1 MCSLTRC
8 VPLLLFAL
16 FTCSGVAQVRFGLKA
31 GATLTTFVQKPETWP
46 GGSVERYAALLDPVY
61 LGDGLYA
68 KGTNTIEVDNATG
81 WGFLFGGYMDV
92 PARQALS
99 VRMELNYSVRS
110 VTGDFVTPT
119 IVQDLGADADPNFT
133 IRQATDASGTFR
145 QDLGYLEVPL
155 LAGFQVSK
163 GPRFHVGFGA
173 AFLLGGRSNYRG
185 VTNTITWREDPQNSG
200 DLYAVAISETHN
212 TTDVSYAGK
221 EATLGLNSVEWA
233 AVVGMELPFSEAFSL
248 GIRYWHGL
256 SSVEVSTAYP
266 EGPTPESYHQVLQFT
281 LGIGLSPAEKHVP
294 AAASE

>member
-8 VPLLLFAL
+8 VTLLLFAL
-16 FTCSGVAQVRFGLKA
+16 LTFAGMAQVRFGLKA
-31 GATLTTFVQKPETWP
+31 GATLTTFVQEPETWP
-46 GGSVERYAALLDPVY
+46 GGSVERYAALLDPDY
-61 LGDGLYA
+61 YGDGFYA
-68 KGTNTIEVDNATG
+68 AATNTVEVDNATG
-81 WGFLFGGYMDV
+81 WGFMLGGYMDV
-92 PARQALS
+92 PTRKALS

-110 VTGDFVTPT
+110 VTGDFVTPA
-119 IVQDLGADADPNFT
+119 IVKDLGADADPNFT

-145 QDLGYLEVPL
+145 QDLSYLEVPL
-155 LAGFQVSK
+155 LAGFELSE

-185 VTNTITWREDPQNSG
+185 VTHTITWRELPQSSG
-200 DLYAVAISETHN
+200 DLYAIGISETQN

-233 AVVGMELPFSEAFSL
+233 AMVGMEYPFSEAFSV

-266 EGPTPESYHQVLQFT
+266 EGPAPASYHQVFQFT
-281 LGIGLSPAEKHVP
+281 LGIGLSPSTKPVS
-294 AAASE
+294 AAPGS